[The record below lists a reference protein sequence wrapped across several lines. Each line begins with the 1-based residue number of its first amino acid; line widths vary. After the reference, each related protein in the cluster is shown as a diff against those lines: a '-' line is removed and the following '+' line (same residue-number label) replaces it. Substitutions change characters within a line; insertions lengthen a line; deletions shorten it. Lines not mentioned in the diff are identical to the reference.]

1 MWTVMSANIN
11 SPQFRWRT
19 VKSSGTIW
27 NYNINILNNRAGGVT
42 VLWLVAWIFL
52 VYESPREHS
61 RITQEELNYI
71 EVSLVGT
78 GAVGREVSQLRVF
91 SPNRDGQILI
101 HISFPC
107 DLFVQY
113 TLTLQIECFPYR

>member
-1 MWTVMSANIN
+1 MQVIRLHVVKIQRNID
-11 SPQFRWRT
+11 
-19 VKSSGTIW
+19 
-27 NYNINILNNRAGGVT
+27 YNILNNRAGGVT

-71 EVSLVGT
+71 EGYLVGT

-91 SPNRDGQILI
+91 SPNRDGQ
-101 HISFPC
+101 
-107 DLFVQY
+107 
-113 TLTLQIECFPYR
+113 TLLHLSHVTFSYNMP

>member
-1 MWTVMSANIN
+1 MQAIRLHVVEHQRNID
-11 SPQFRWRT
+11 
-19 VKSSGTIW
+19 
-27 NYNINILNNRAGGVT
+27 YNILNNRAGGVT

-52 VYESPREHS
+52 VYESPREHP

-71 EVSLVGT
+71 EGSLVGT

-91 SPNRDGQILI
+91 SPKRDRQILLR
-101 HISFPC
+101 ISFPC

-113 TLTLQIECFPYR
+113 ALTLQIGCLPYR